1 MAKKKKIYKVGI
13 DSETYAISL
22 VESPAI
28 EETLVAL
35 EEQKPIKIQLA
46 DEEKYM
52 VYSAVLVPDK
62 PIYRRNEDGDEFY
75 IEFTKE
81 SIEKMAQEYLMNY
94 RQNEITLDHAT
105 MANDITLVESWIKT
119 DMYKDKS
126 VAIGLSEDLP
136 IGTWIAG
143 LKVNQIDAWNRI
155 KNGELRGFSVES
167 MISLEE
173 FSKQEQNTNNMSIET
188 NDNMFWDKMKNILS
202 EVFTS
207 LSMSKKDEADIESSE
222 TYKITPESAAKELEA
237 ILSKDSDDKS
247 YPLSAM
253 TDPLNIELANQSG
266 FTSVEAYLD
275 EVYAIKTD
283 GYTSG
288 TSAQA
293 NFEENALPTEPTVEP
308 NTITVQVQPLT
319 EEEKSTIEEGIKSGA
334 TEAPKVE
341 EKPQENN
348 AHLEELINSLKEE
361 INALKEMNNGL
372 NDKVKELSKEPSTK
386 PVNTNAKP
394 SGASTY
400 SAWREQMRS
409 MIG

>member
-1 MAKKKKIYKVGI
+1 MAKKIKKYKVGI

-35 EEQKPIKIQLA
+35 EEQKPIKVQLA

-52 VYSAVLVPDK
+52 VYSAVLVPDR

-94 RQNEITLDHAT
+94 RQNEITLDHET

-173 FSKQEQNTNNMSIET
+173 FSKQEQNTNNMNIET
-188 NDNMFWDKMKNILS
+188 NDMFWDKLKNILKDT
-202 EVFTS
+202 F
-207 LSMSKKDEADIESSE
+207 SKKVEES
-222 TYKITPESAAKELEA
+222 TI
-237 ILSKDSDDKS
+237 D
-247 YPLSAM
+247 
-253 TDPLNIELANQSG
+253 ELAANSG
-266 FTSVEAYLD
+266 FTNVEDYQKEVEAVKAEL
-275 EVYAIKTD
+275 
-283 GYTSG
+283 
-288 TSAQA
+288 
-293 NFEENALPTEPTVEP
+293 EEQNAEEPAVEPTVEP
-308 NTITVQVQPLT
+308 TV
-319 EEEKSTIEEGIKSGA
+319 EEPKPSEEPKVD
-334 TEAPKVE
+334 EPVVEEPKVE
-341 EKPQENN
+341 DKPKEDNTK
-348 AHLEELINSLKEE
+348 HLEELIGSLKEE
-361 INALKEMNNGL
+361 INALKEMNSGL
-372 NDKVKELSKEPSTK
+372 NDKVKELSKEPSAK

-394 SGASTY
+394 SAADTY
-400 SAWREQMRS
+400 SAWREQLRS

>member
-13 DSETYAISL
+13 ESETYAISL

-35 EEQKPIKIQLA
+35 EEQKPIKVQLA

-81 SIEKMAQEYLMNY
+81 SIEKMSQEYLMNY

-173 FSKQEQNTNNMSIET
+173 FSKQEQKYNNNMDIKTDE
-188 NDNMFWDKMKNILS
+188 MFWDKLKGLLKEMFTKNKV
-202 EVFTS
+202 EDGVEPVD
-207 LSMSKKDEADIESSE
+207 MED
-222 TYKITPESAAKELEA
+222 LEEQV
-237 ILSKDSDDKS
+237 
-247 YPLSAM
+247 PP
-253 TDPLNIELANQSG
+253 TEPQPTEP
-266 FTSVEAYLD
+266 TE
-275 EVYAIKTD
+275 
-283 GYTSG
+283 
-288 TSAQA
+288 
-293 NFEENALPTEPTVEP
+293 PTEPTVEEP
-308 NTITVQVQPLT
+308 TQEPLVEEPTQEPTVEEPKPT
-319 EEEKSTIEEGIKSGA
+319 EE
-334 TEAPKVE
+334 P
-341 EKPQENN
+341 KPQDNS
-348 AHLEELINSLKEE
+348 HLEELINSLRSE
-361 INALKEMNNGL
+361 IEALKESNTGL
-372 NDKVKELSKEPSTK
+372 QDKLKEMSKQPSAA
-386 PVNTNAKP
+386 PINTNAKQTGVG
-394 SGASTY
+394 SSTY
-400 SAWREQMRS
+400 AQWREQMRN

>member
-1 MAKKKKIYKVGI
+1 MTKKKKIYKVGI

-81 SIEKMAQEYLMNY
+81 SIEKMAHEYLMNY

-173 FSKQEQNTNNMSIET
+173 FSKQEQNTNNMNIET

-207 LSMSKKDEADIESSE
+207 LSMSKKDEDIVKTMNEGTNTIE
-222 TYKITPESAAKELEA
+222 
-237 ILSKDSDDKS
+237 
-247 YPLSAM
+247 
-253 TDPLNIELANQSG
+253 ELAAMSG
-266 FTSVEAYLD
+266 FTSVEEYQK
-275 EVYAIKTD
+275 EVEAIK
-283 GYTSG
+283 
-288 TSAQA
+288 
-293 NFEENALPTEPTVEP
+293 EELEEQNAPTEPQAQEPTV
-308 NTITVQVQPLT
+308 
-319 EEEKSTIEEGIKSGA
+319 
-334 TEAPKVE
+334 EAPKVE
-341 EKPQENN
+341 EPAVAEEPKVEEPKPT
-348 AHLEELINSLKEE
+348 EE
-361 INALKEMNNGL
+361 
-372 NDKVKELSKEPSTK
+372 TK
-386 PVNTNAKP
+386 SRGKT
-394 SGASTY
+394 T
-400 SAWREQMRS
+400 REQRTS
-409 MIG
+409 

>member
-35 EEQKPIKIQLA
+35 EEQKPIKVQLA

-62 PIYRRNEDGDEFY
+62 PIFRRNDDGDEFY

-94 RQNEITLDHAT
+94 RQNEITLDHET

-173 FSKQEQNTNNMSIET
+173 FSKQEQNTNNMNIET
-188 NDNMFWDKMKNILS
+188 NDMFWDKLKNILKDT
-202 EVFTS
+202 F
-207 LSMSKKDEADIESSE
+207 SKK
-222 TYKITPESAAKELEA
+222 
-237 ILSKDSDDKS
+237 
-247 YPLSAM
+247 
-253 TDPLNIELANQSG
+253 
-266 FTSVEAYLD
+266 VE
-275 EVYAIKTD
+275 
-283 GYTSG
+283 
-288 TSAQA
+288 
-293 NFEENALPTEPTVEP
+293 EPTVEELAANSGFTNVEEYEKEVEAVKEELEEQNAP
-308 NTITVQVQPLT
+308 TEPQAQEQTVETPKVDEQVT
-319 EEEKSTIEEGIKSGA
+319 EEPNAEEAKPTEEA
-334 TEAPKVE
+334 TKAE

-348 AHLEELINSLKEE
+348 KHIEELINSLKEE

-394 SGASTY
+394 SAADTY
-400 SAWREQMRS
+400 SAWREQLRN
-409 MIG
+409 MIR

>member
-1 MAKKKKIYKVGI
+1 MDKKKKIYKVGI

-35 EEQKPIKIQLA
+35 EEQKPIKVQLA

-52 VYSAVLVPDK
+52 VYSAVLVPDR

-94 RQNEITLDHAT
+94 RQNEITLDHET

-173 FSKQEQNTNNMSIET
+173 FSKQEQNTNNMNIET
-188 NDNMFWDKMKNILS
+188 NDMFWDKLKNILKDT
-202 EVFTS
+202 F
-207 LSMSKKDEADIESSE
+207 SKKVEES
-222 TYKITPESAAKELEA
+222 TI
-237 ILSKDSDDKS
+237 D
-247 YPLSAM
+247 
-253 TDPLNIELANQSG
+253 ELAANSG
-266 FTSVEAYLD
+266 FTNVEDYQKEVEAVKAEL
-275 EVYAIKTD
+275 
-283 GYTSG
+283 
-288 TSAQA
+288 
-293 NFEENALPTEPTVEP
+293 EEQNAEEPAVEPTVEP
-308 NTITVQVQPLT
+308 TV
-319 EEEKSTIEEGIKSGA
+319 EEPKQAEEPKVDEPVIEE
-334 TEAPKVE
+334 PKVE
-341 EKPQENN
+341 DKPKEDNTK
-348 AHLEELINSLKEE
+348 HLEELIGSLKEE
-361 INALKEMNNGL
+361 INALKEMNSGL
-372 NDKVKELSKEPSTK
+372 NDKVKELSKEPSAK

-394 SGASTY
+394 SAADTY
-400 SAWREQMRS
+400 SAWREQLRS

>member
-1 MAKKKKIYKVGI
+1 MAKKIKKYKVGI

-35 EEQKPIKIQLA
+35 EEQKPIKVQLA

-62 PIYRRNEDGDEFY
+62 PIFRRNEDGDEFY

-94 RQNEITLDHAT
+94 RQNEITLDHET

-173 FSKQEQNTNNMSIET
+173 FSKQEQNTNNMNIET
-188 NDNMFWDKMKNILS
+188 NDMFWDKLKNILKDT
-202 EVFTS
+202 F
-207 LSMSKKDEADIESSE
+207 SKKVEEPTVE
-222 TYKITPESAAKELEA
+222 
-237 ILSKDSDDKS
+237 
-247 YPLSAM
+247 
-253 TDPLNIELANQSG
+253 ELAANSG
-266 FTSVEAYLD
+266 FTNVEDYQKEVEAVKAEL
-275 EVYAIKTD
+275 
-283 GYTSG
+283 
-288 TSAQA
+288 
-293 NFEENALPTEPTVEP
+293 EEQNAEEPTVEP
-308 NTITVQVQPLT
+308 TAEPTV
-319 EEEKSTIEEGIKSGA
+319 EEPKPAEEPKVD
-334 TEAPKVE
+334 EPVVEEPKVE
-341 EKPQENN
+341 DKPKEDNTK
-348 AHLEELINSLKEE
+348 HLEELISSLKEE
-361 INALKEMNNGL
+361 INALKEMNSGL
-372 NDKVKELSKEPSTK
+372 NDKVKELSKEPSAK

-394 SGASTY
+394 SASDTY